1 MLILYWICAA
11 LAVGLGYVVGANIK
25 RAFYESRI
33 EELEGQCSALVSVNE
48 NLRFELANLQ
58 EELAEL
64 VTEVRVGAPEA
75 VRFCGEVESN
85 VVRLELSATEQA
97 RLVAR
102 MRTFVEDGQVQA
114 PVVEG

>member
-25 RAFYESRI
+25 RALYESHI
-33 EELEGQCSALVSVNE
+33 EELNGQCVALHAVNDG
-48 NLRFELANLQ
+48 LKFELSNLQ

-64 VTEVRVGAPEA
+64 VTEARVGAPEA
-75 VRFCGEVESN
+75 ARFCGDVESN

-102 MRTFVEDGQVQA
+102 MRAFVEDGQPQA
-114 PVVEG
+114 PVVGG

>member
-1 MLILYWICAA
+1 MIVTLWICAA

-25 RAFYESRI
+25 RAFYESRV
-33 EELEGQCSALVSVNE
+33 EELNGQCSALVSVNE
-48 NLRFELANLQ
+48 NLRFELSNLQ
-58 EELAEL
+58 EELTEL

-102 MRTFVEDGQVQA
+102 MRTFAEDGEPHA